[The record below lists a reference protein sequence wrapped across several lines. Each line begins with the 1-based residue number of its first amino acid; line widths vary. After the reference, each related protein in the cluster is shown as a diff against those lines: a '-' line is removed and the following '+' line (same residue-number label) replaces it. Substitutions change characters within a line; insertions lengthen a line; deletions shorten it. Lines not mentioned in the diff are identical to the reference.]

1 MLFVKTKMIFHTNNI
16 IPIRSGI
23 TIAPFL
29 AGDQHNLIQ
38 YLNDP
43 VIQANTSNIPAPYTQ
58 KEADDWLQHTR
69 DLMQAHGTLYNL
81 AIRHE
86 THGVIGGIG
95 AFLRT
100 GLEGHTDEMGYWLA
114 APFRGRGIVPDAV
127 TAFTLWLFEERPALV
142 RIEAKV
148 YSFNNA
154 SNRVLEKAGFEREGL
169 MRKAIK
175 KQEKWIDAWLWS
187 KIRPGI

>member
-1 MLFVKTKMIFHTNNI
+1 
-16 IPIRSGI
+16 
-23 TIAPFL
+23 
-29 AGDQHNLIQ
+29 
-38 YLNDP
+38 
-43 VIQANTSNIPAPYTQ
+43 
-58 KEADDWLQHTR
+58 
-69 DLMQAHGTLYNL
+69 
-81 AIRHE
+81 
-86 THGVIGGIG
+86 
-95 AFLRT
+95 
-100 GLEGHTDEMGYWLA
+100 MGYWLA